1 MTNPRVVGLMK
12 YFFNVSIQKVKVPT
26 NSKSTVGKV
35 YMHNVVNDVVNFS
48 LRCVLNLP
56 IFFLFAPTLIFYYI
70 YVK

>member
-12 YFFNVSIQKVKVPT
+12 YFFNVWIQKVKVPT

-35 YMHNVVNDVVNFS
+35 YMHNVVNDVVNFFPPVRS
-48 LRCVLNLP
+48 E
-56 IFFLFAPTLIFYYI
+56 FAHFLAPTLIFYYI